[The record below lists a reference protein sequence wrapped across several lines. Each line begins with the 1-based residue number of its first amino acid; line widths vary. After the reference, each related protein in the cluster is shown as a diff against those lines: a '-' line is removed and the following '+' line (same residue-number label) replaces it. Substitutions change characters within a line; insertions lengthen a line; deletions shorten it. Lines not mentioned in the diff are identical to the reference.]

1 MKKRIKLLHP
11 QGKKLNS
18 IDADKYTLLKKAIL
32 ASLSKKTGI
41 THTALLEKVLEY
53 FTVKKVSFEG
63 SVEWYLESVKLD
75 LEANGLIER
84 IKEGNKF
91 LYLKK

>member
-1 MKKRIKLLHP
+1 MEKRIQLLHP
-11 QGKKLNS
+11 QGKKLNT
-18 IDADKYTLLKKAIL
+18 IDTEKYSLLKKAIIV
-32 ASLSKKTGI
+32 SLSKKTGI

-53 FTVKKVSFEG
+53 FSVKKFSFEG

-91 LYLKK
+91 IYLKK